1 MKRITIIVFLMF
13 ALGLSSQLT
22 AQQSE
27 NGSDLSKIIK
37 TSKFTPGWAIGI
49 KASSFGFGGEIVKSF
64 NEKFNLRLGGSYFK
78 QNYNYTFV
86 DGLDTKGINYST
98 VGAVSLIADWHFTN
112 WFHLS
117 GGVLYNMTELEIES
131 KATESHQFGEIE
143 VTPETIGS
151 VYYRLNPNEL
161 CPYLGLGF
169 GRTISKSKVV
179 SFNFDLGAV
188 YQGSPKVTLEA
199 TGMVSPTANESQ
211 RQLLEDNVNE
221 YKFFPFINFQLGF
234 RIF

>member
-1 MKRITIIVFLMF
+1 MKRITILVFLIF
-13 ALGLSSQLT
+13 VLGLSSQLT

-27 NGSDLSKIIK
+27 SGSDLSKIIK
-37 TSKFTPGWAIGI
+37 TSEFTPGWAIGV
-49 KASSFGFGGEIVKSF
+49 KASTFGFGGELVKSF
-64 NEKFNLRLGGSYFK
+64 NEKFNLRLGGSYYK
-78 QNYNYTFV
+78 QNYDYTFV
-86 DGLDTKGINYST
+86 EGLDTKGINYST
-98 VGAVSLIADWHFTN
+98 IGAISLIADWHLAN

-143 VTPETIGS
+143 VAPETIGS

-169 GRTISKSKVV
+169 GRTISRNKVV
-179 SFNFDLGAV
+179 SFNFDVGAV
-188 YQGSPKVTLEA
+188 YQGAPKVTLEA
-199 TGMVSPTANESQ
+199 TGMVSPTANEDQ
-211 RQLLEDNVNE
+211 RQLLEDNVKD